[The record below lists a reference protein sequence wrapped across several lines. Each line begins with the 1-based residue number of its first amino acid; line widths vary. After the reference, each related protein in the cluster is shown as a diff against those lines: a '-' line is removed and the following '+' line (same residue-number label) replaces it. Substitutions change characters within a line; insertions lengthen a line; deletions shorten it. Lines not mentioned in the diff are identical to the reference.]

1 MAGIIAGLCSNFL
14 VQGAEPSFDGLDT
27 PKLSRTAGADS
38 LSGYSYL
45 NASIGSSDA
54 ALCAG

>member
-27 PKLSRTAGADS
+27 PKLSRPQERTP
-38 LSGYSYL
+38 YL
-45 NASIGSSDA
+45 VTRISMRQ
-54 ALCAG
+54 